1 MKIESIEIYGYG
13 KWVDKSFTDIQD
25 LQVFYGK
32 NEAGKSTVMS
42 FIHSILFGF
51 PTKQGAGTRYEPR
64 NSSQYGGR
72 LRISETVY
80 GDVLIERVKGKTS
93 GNVTVTLANGETGS
107 EDLLEKIIFGID
119 KNTYQALFSFD
130 LVGLQKVQQMNQ
142 TKLNRYFLSVGTLG
156 NERLLRIVDK
166 FQQEANKLYKAS
178 GRVPEINQKISQL
191 KQKEQQLK
199 SVKAR
204 NNEYN
209 QLQNEKLK
217 LSEHL
222 KQFERQQEDL
232 ERELAGLKRLSS
244 NWAHFKEAQE
254 IQNQIQ
260 KKALINLPEDG
271 LYQLKQLN
279 DELARIVTTQIKE
292 KEQILQLS
300 RKAGQDERFSFYLEH
315 KDRFKEANLKI
326 EQIKE
331 LMKKKEIVEAKQL
344 QDQRYLEQLLHQ
356 NGLPIYGEIPQVL
369 STELKAEV
377 QNLIDFQ
384 ASIQEKEANLQQDKQ
399 RLNFQ
404 IEVLNQQID
413 QLENQLWEAKDFQEY
428 QKPEVVPQRQ
438 KRARKKQSKSFYA
451 VAFSSLLSLVA
462 GYLIGAALGV
472 ILLIVGGLGLL
483 ITGYQAFGTKREQ
496 ATTKTN
502 EKYSYEEYIKQV
514 EIRKQWR
521 EKLAEADDVTDALN
535 YFTDQENQFN
545 LEKQQFNRQHQQFSQ
560 KTMIPNEVSLE
571 KLLVD
576 DPFFEIRQQISV
588 TERQESEIDALTK
601 QISEWFSGVEFSQ
614 QIIGIGMENL
624 ATFLFSFQQFY
635 LQQVEIE
642 NAQQH
647 ISQRVAEIRQE
658 LLLGEESQKVI
669 EKNKKSLFASV
680 DVTSEEEFRKKYV
693 LYQELQQKKARLDLL
708 EDQIA
713 EDLILFTNYRDKEEL
728 IEALQ
733 TQDETLQLLK
743 KKISSQLK
751 QKAECEVALKNLE
764 EGGQYSVLLQE
775 FANLKS
781 ELQELVQSWSSLRI
795 AAEIIEKMLT
805 LSRKDRLPEMIEDA
819 SHYFNLLT
827 KKNYQRLLFKDERIQ
842 VQRQDGSIYEVN
854 ELSQG
859 TGEQLYVALR
869 FAFIK
874 NATDLLKLPLLIDDG
889 FVNFDAERRSEIFQL
904 LNEISQ
910 TNQIV
915 YFTCSSESQKEF
927 SKEQVK
933 VLQ

>member
-1 MKIESIEIYGYG
+1 M
-13 KWVDKSFTDIQD
+13 
-25 LQVFYGK
+25 
-32 NEAGKSTVMS
+32 
-42 FIHSILFGF
+42 
-51 PTKQGAGTRYEPR
+51 
-64 NSSQYGGR
+64 
-72 LRISETVY
+72 
-80 GDVLIERVKGKTS
+80 
-93 GNVTVTLANGETGS
+93 
-107 EDLLEKIIFGID
+107 
-119 KNTYQALFSFD
+119 
-130 LVGLQKVQQMNQ
+130 
-142 TKLNRYFLSVGTLG
+142 
-156 NERLLRIVDK
+156 
-166 FQQEANKLYKAS
+166 
-178 GRVPEINQKISQL
+178 
-191 KQKEQQLK
+191 
-199 SVKAR
+199 
-204 NNEYN
+204 
-209 QLQNEKLK
+209 
-217 LSEHL
+217 
-222 KQFERQQEDL
+222 
-232 ERELAGLKRLSS
+232 
-244 NWAHFKEAQE
+244 
-254 IQNQIQ
+254 
-260 KKALINLPEDG
+260 
-271 LYQLKQLN
+271 
-279 DELARIVTTQIKE
+279 
-292 KEQILQLS
+292 
-300 RKAGQDERFSFYLEH
+300 
-315 KDRFKEANLKI
+315 
-326 EQIKE
+326 
-331 LMKKKEIVEAKQL
+331 
-344 QDQRYLEQLLHQ
+344 
-356 NGLPIYGEIPQVL
+356 
-369 STELKAEV
+369 
-377 QNLIDFQ
+377 
-384 ASIQEKEANLQQDKQ
+384 
-399 RLNFQ
+399 
-404 IEVLNQQID
+404 
-413 QLENQLWEAKDFQEY
+413 
-428 QKPEVVPQRQ
+428 
-438 KRARKKQSKSFYA
+438 
-451 VAFSSLLSLVA
+451 
-462 GYLIGAALGV
+462 
-472 ILLIVGGLGLL
+472 
-483 ITGYQAFGTKREQ
+483 
-496 ATTKTN
+496 
-502 EKYSYEEYIKQV
+502 
-514 EIRKQWR
+514 
-521 EKLAEADDVTDALN
+521 
-535 YFTDQENQFN
+535 
-545 LEKQQFNRQHQQFSQ
+545 
-560 KTMIPNEVSLE
+560 
-571 KLLVD
+571 
-576 DPFFEIRQQISV
+576 
-588 TERQESEIDALTK
+588 TERQELEIDTLTK
-601 QISEWFSGVEFSQ
+601 QIREWFSGVEFSQ

-658 LLLGEESQKVI
+658 LLLGEENQKVI

-680 DVTSEEEFRKKYV
+680 DVSSEEEFRKKYV

-751 QKAECEVALKNLE
+751 EKAECEVALKNLE

-910 TNQIV
+910 TNQII

-927 SKEQVK
+927 SKDQVK